1 MKKWLRRGLGL
12 IAGLALTGVIAG
24 WVLVRASLP
33 TLDGTIDADGLSSVA
48 TIARDDSGIPVITAE
63 SREDLAYATGFAHGQ
78 DRYFQMDLIRR
89 RAAGELSKLFGDV
102 AVDADRRLRWH
113 RFRPLAREVLAT
125 QDAAD
130 RRVIERYADGVN
142 AGLASLGARP
152 FEYFVLRKSPE
163 PWLPEDS
170 VLVVHAMFMTLNDS
184 RARKDVRRGYAQ
196 RVLSDRVY
204 AWLYPEGTEWDAPLM
219 GEART
224 PPRFPSAEEYRVR
237 EWQGEAPAANE
248 EGRPPLDGSNNWA
261 VSGALTTTGR
271 ALVSNDMHLGL
282 TTPNIYYQ
290 ARLVQTGD
298 AARDVTGVTL
308 PGAPF
313 VIAGSNGHVAW
324 GYTNSYGD
332 WSDAVVLRP
341 GAEEGTYRTPQG
353 DLPFVV
359 HTETIDIAGAEP
371 QVMEIRETIWG
382 PVDEGA
388 DYPEGEIAVSW
399 TAHHARSVNLRILEL
414 ETATTVGDAMAIA
427 NTMGIPPQNFVTGDA
442 DGNIGWTIAGQI
454 PARADYDSMVPAD
467 WSAAPGWTGWRSPDE
482 YPRVYNPDSGRI
494 WTANSRV
501 ADAEALEIIGDGGYD
516 LAARSRQIR
525 ENLFAADS
533 FSPEDM
539 LEIQYDDRAVF
550 LTRWRDLLLATL
562 TDELVAGDGELAEYR
577 RLVAEWL
584 PRAAPESVGYRLV
597 RGFRLEVRSRVFH
610 ALTGPVRGEY
620 SDDVNLLI
628 SNQFE
633 APLWELVNERPTH
646 LLSGEYSSWD
656 ELLVAAVRANID
668 YLTGTFEGPIGERT
682 WGEYNTATIQHPLSR
697 AVPLLSGWL
706 DMPRDPLNGDSNLP
720 KAQGPG
726 FGASERFSVS
736 PGDEANGIMHMPTGQ
751 SGHPLSRWYR
761 DGHEDWVAGRPSPFL
776 PGEAVHT
783 LTLVPA
789 DGKLAE

>member
-1 MKKWLRRGLGL
+1 MRKWLLRGLGL
-12 IAGLALTGVIAG
+12 IAGIALIAVVTGWLLI
-24 WVLVRASLP
+24 RASLP
-33 TLDGTIDADGLSSVA
+33 PLDGTIDAEGLAGVA
-48 TIARDDSGIPVITAE
+48 TIARDDSGIPVITAG

-89 RAAGELSKLFGDV
+89 RAAGELSELFGEV
-102 AVDADRRLRWH
+102 ALDADRGLRWH
-113 RFRPLAREVLAT
+113 RFRAVARDVLAA
-125 QDAAD
+125 QDDAD
-130 RRVIERYADGVN
+130 RRIIERYAEGVN

-152 FEYFVLRKSPE
+152 FEYFLLRKSPDA
-163 PWLPEDS
+163 WLPEDT

-184 RARKDVRRGYAQ
+184 RARRDVRRGYAQ
-196 RVLSDRVY
+196 RVLSERVY
-204 AWLYPEGTEWDAPLM
+204 AWMYPEGTEWDAPLM
-219 GEART
+219 GEARR
-224 PPRFPSAEEYRVR
+224 PPTFPPADEFRVRDWQDEAPSA
-237 EWQGEAPAANE
+237 NE
-248 EGRPPLDGSNNWA
+248 RGRPPLDGSNNWA
-261 VSGALTTTGR
+261 VSGALTATGR

-282 TTPNIYYQ
+282 TAPNIYYQ

-332 WSDAVVLRP
+332 WSDAVMVFP
-341 GAEEGTYRTPQG
+341 GVEEGTYRTPEG

-359 HTETIDIAGAEP
+359 HEETIDVAGGEP
-371 QVMEIRETIWG
+371 RTLEIRETIWG

-388 DYPEGEIAVSW
+388 GYPDAEIAVSW
-399 TAHHARSVNLRILEL
+399 TAHHARSVNLSILRL
-414 ETATTVGDAMAIA
+414 ETATSVAQALAIA

-454 PARADYDSMVPAD
+454 PVRANYDSTVPAD
-467 WSAAPGWTGWRSPDE
+467 WSAAPGWTGWRNPDE
-482 YPRVYNPDSGRI
+482 YPRVYNPESGRI

-501 ADAEALEIIGDGGYD
+501 ADAEALAIVGDGGYD
-516 LAARSRQIR
+516 LAARARQIR
-525 ENLFAADS
+525 ENLFAAER
-533 FSPEDM
+533 FTPLDM

-562 TDELVAGDGELAEYR
+562 TEELVADDPDLAEYR
-577 RLVAEWL
+577 RLVEDWL

-610 ALTGPVRGEY
+610 GLTGPVREEY
-620 SDDVNLLI
+620 PDDVDLLI

-633 APLWELVNERPTH
+633 APLWELVNARPLH

-656 ELLVAAVRANID
+656 DLLVSAVRANID
-668 YLTGTFEGPIGERT
+668 HLADKYRGPLGDRT
-682 WGEYNTATIQHPLSR
+682 WGEYNTATIRHPLSR
-697 AVPLLSGWL
+697 AMPLLSGWL

-776 PGEAVHT
+776 PGLAVHT

-789 DGKLAE
+789 GGNMGE